1 MKQSKTKALAHA
13 RTARQ
18 LLDIADREIARS
30 NVGLTS
36 EMLWAAASHAV
47 KAVCVNR
54 GWPHGGYE
62 DLQTAVKRLSEE
74 TGDKSLNTGFTIA
87 YDGQLFVGSLEED
100 DVETDIPVVRRL
112 VNKVLAAGVKD
123 EQHAG

>member
-1 MKQSKTKALAHA
+1 MKESKSKALTHA

-18 LLDIADREIARS
+18 LLVIADREIARC

-54 GWPHGGYE
+54 GWPHGEYE
-62 DLQTAVKRLSEE
+62 DLMNAVERLVEESE
-74 TGDKSLNTGFTIA
+74 DDSLYMGFRIA
-87 YDGQLFVGSLEED
+87 YDGQLFIGSLEED
-100 DVETDIPVVRRL
+100 EVEADIPRVRRL
-112 VNKVLAAGVKD
+112 VDKLSKIAEVK
-123 EQHAG
+123 G